1 MPTGSGE
8 VDLDALLEDLCV
20 MERDMTSSSETD
32 SMFSETISSPIINSP
47 ISPKM
52 KVCCEFFIL
61 LATDTSI
68 VLCLVCWMNNS
79 YGSLMFI
86 NNAMDYMWFSP
97 VKLAPNKYLLSS

>member
-52 KVCCEFFIL
+52 KVCCEFFH
-61 LATDTSI
+61 SFG
-68 VLCLVCWMNNS
+68 NR
-79 YGSLMFI
+79 Y
-86 NNAMDYMWFSP
+86 
-97 VKLAPNKYLLSS
+97 KYCPLFGMLDEYQLWLTNVY